1 MMEPHLDANT
11 TSSTQDISTVGTNGD
26 TSSTRDSLSAG
37 AVSDTN
43 IVEVTD
49 SVASVADI
57 TTAARNTDS
66 SDDMEVVA
74 DVEAGVDSK
83 SYTDESVDSESVAV
97 GSVDGDDNSDAGKL
111 NSNAVISNNS
121 DPIVRKSQVPNLEER
136 SKVYMHI
143 LLHYYNATRYKLW
156 ISILNFFLKIKLN
169 SI

>member
-1 MMEPHLDANT
+1 MMQPHLDVNT
-11 TSSTQDISTVGTNGD
+11 TSSTQDISTVSTNGDD
-26 TSSTRDSLSAG
+26 TSSTQDSLSTS

-43 IVEVTD
+43 IVEVKD

-66 SDDMEVVA
+66 SDDTEVAA

-83 SYTDESVDSESVAV
+83 SYTDESVDESIAV

-136 SKVYMHI
+136 SKVHAHTFA
-143 LLHYYNATRYKLW
+143 LL
-156 ISILNFFLKIKLN
+156 
-169 SI
+169 